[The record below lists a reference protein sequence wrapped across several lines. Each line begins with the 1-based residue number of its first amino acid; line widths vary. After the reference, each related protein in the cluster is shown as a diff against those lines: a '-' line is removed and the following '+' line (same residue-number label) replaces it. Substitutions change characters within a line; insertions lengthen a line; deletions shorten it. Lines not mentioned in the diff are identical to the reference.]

1 MIDAL
6 GVKSNIRSIKKQGEK
21 MDVREGSWDA
31 GRVLQALGRIG
42 YDPVSAILDL
52 VDNSVSASATS
63 VVIKVNIESEER
75 ADGQR
80 GRPRAILNSLV
91 VVDNGCGMDEK
102 GLDNALTLGS
112 SAQLYHAKTLSKFG
126 MGLKSAASSLGKQ
139 LEVISRSENDLNEV
153 RKVVLDQDVIV
164 EKGKYVYNL
173 TEPTDEDL
181 NELDACTHGKSGTLI
196 RITKLFR
203 ESLPPTSE
211 IIHGLETKTGVIYY
225 YYLKGMVEGS
235 KRLSLKIDDY
245 DVVPVDPLFI
255 DEIDTDNGDLDEH
268 YWDGLDPKWITRSQ
282 AIQLDS
288 TGSTWAQVEI
298 TQLPHPPSVER
309 KGLMS
314 QKGCRD
320 RYLIEAGNY
329 GFYIY
334 RNQRLISWAESLGFV
349 PQDQDLYAF
358 RGRLLINSAADD
370 ILNIN
375 VTKSRV
381 YLSERAQ
388 DQLTPL
394 IQEAIKKSRVAWK
407 TAHRVTVESLTQ
419 GPHDTAN
426 QELNRISHLQT
437 DEDRLDESVAPVE
450 EKKELEKRRNKA
462 VSANPIKPEDEQHLK
477 ETGQRI
483 LYVDTLDKNQLWER
497 AHDPT
502 EGLIVRVNRSHR
514 FCRDILDAVHDNS
527 NLLKAMDV
535 FFYSI
540 VKGEFDLVYKS
551 EKNDD
556 EIEEIMTEYRERVGE
571 NLSDVI
577 RRLNSTDFL
586 ADV

>member
-1 MIDAL
+1 M
-6 GVKSNIRSIKKQGEK
+6 SIK
-21 MDVREGSWDA
+21 EGTWDA

-42 YDPVSAILDL
+42 YDPVSAILDI

-63 VVIKVNIESEER
+63 IVIKVNTESEKRTE
-75 ADGQR
+75 GQR
-80 GRPRAILNSLV
+80 GRPRAILKSLV
-91 VVDNGCGMDEK
+91 IVDNGCGMDEK

-112 SAQLYHAKTLSKFG
+112 SAQLYHAKTFSKFG
-126 MGLKSAASSLGKQ
+126 MGLKSAAASLGKQ
-139 LEVISRSENDLNEV
+139 LEVVSRSENDLDNV
-153 RKVVLDQDVIV
+153 CKVVLDQDLIV

-173 TEPTDEDL
+173 TDPTDEDL
-181 NELDACTHGKSGTLI
+181 KELDACTDGKSGTVI
-196 RITKLFR
+196 RITKLFH
-203 ESLPPTSE
+203 EALPSTSE
-211 IIHGLETKTGVIYY
+211 IIRGLQDRAGVIYY
-225 YYLKGMVEGS
+225 YYLRGMVDGV
-235 KRLSLKIDDY
+235 KRLSLKIDDS
-245 DVVPVDPLFI
+245 DVLPVDPLFI

-268 YWDGLDPKWITRSQ
+268 HWDGLNPKWITRSQ
-282 AIQLDS
+282 AIQLDT

-314 QKGCRD
+314 RKSCRD
-320 RYLIEAGNY
+320 RYLIAAGNY

-334 RNQRLISWAESLGFV
+334 RNWRLISWADRLDFV

-358 RGRLLINSAADD
+358 RGRLLINSDADD

-381 YLSERAQ
+381 NLSEIAQ
-388 DQLTPL
+388 DQLKPEA
-394 IQEAIKKSRVAWK
+394 QEAVKKSRTAWK

-419 GPHDTAN
+419 GPHDAAN
-426 QELNRISHLQT
+426 QELNRISLLQA

-462 VSANPIKPEDEQHLK
+462 VNTKPITLEDEQHLK

-502 EGLIVRVNRSHR
+502 EGLVVRVNSSHR
-514 FCRDILDAVHDNS
+514 FCRDILDIVHDNI
-527 NLLKAMDV
+527 NLLKVMDV
-535 FFYSI
+535 LFYSI
-540 VKGEFDLVYKS
+540 ARGEYDLVYKS
-551 EKNDD
+551 EQNDD

>member
-1 MIDAL
+1 M
-6 GVKSNIRSIKKQGEK
+6 SIK
-21 MDVREGSWDA
+21 EGAWDA

-63 VVIKVNIESEER
+63 IVIKVNAESEKRTE
-75 ADGQR
+75 GQR
-80 GRPRAILNSLV
+80 GRPRAILKSLV
-91 VVDNGCGMDEK
+91 IVDNGCGMDEK

-112 SAQLYHAKTLSKFG
+112 SAQLYHAETLSKFG
-126 MGLKSAASSLGKQ
+126 MGLKSAAASLGKQ
-139 LEVISRSENDLNEV
+139 LEVVSRSKDGLNDV
-153 RKVVLDQDVIV
+153 RKVVLDQDIIV

-173 TEPTDEDL
+173 ADPTEEDL
-181 NELDACTHGKSGTLI
+181 NELDACTQGKSGTLI
-196 RITKLFR
+196 RITKLFH

-211 IIHGLETKTGVIYY
+211 IIHGLKTKAGVIYY

-235 KRLSLKIDDY
+235 KRLSLEIDDY
-245 DVVPVDPLFI
+245 NVLPMDPLFLN
-255 DEIDTDNGDLDEH
+255 EIDTDNGDLDEH
-268 YWDGLDPKWITRSQ
+268 HWDGLHPKWITRSQ

-314 QKGCRD
+314 RKGCRD

-334 RNQRLISWAESLGFV
+334 RNQRLISWADRLDFV
-349 PQDQDLYAF
+349 PQDQDLYDF
-358 RGRLLINSAADD
+358 RGRLLIKSDADD

-381 YLSERAQ
+381 YLSETAQ

-394 IQEAIKKSRVAWK
+394 IQEAVKKSRVAWK
-407 TAHRVTVESLTQ
+407 TAHRVTVGSGTQ

-426 QELNRISHLQT
+426 QELNRISLLQA

-450 EKKELEKRRNKA
+450 ERKKLEKRRNKA
-462 VSANPIKPEDEQHLK
+462 VSTNPIKPEDEQHLK
-477 ETGQRI
+477 ETGQPV
-483 LYVDTLDKNQLWER
+483 LYVDTLDNNQLWAR
-497 AHDPT
+497 AYDPAK
-502 EGLIVRVNRSHR
+502 GLIVRVNKSHR

-527 NLLKAMDV
+527 NLLKVMDV

-571 NLSDVI
+571 TLSDVI
-577 RRLNSTDFL
+577 RRLNLTDFL

>member
-1 MIDAL
+1 M
-6 GVKSNIRSIKKQGEK
+6 SIK
-21 MDVREGSWDA
+21 EGTWDA

-42 YDPVSAILDL
+42 YDPVSAILDI

-63 VVIKVNIESEER
+63 IVVKVKTESEER
-75 ADGQR
+75 TEGQR
-80 GRPRAILNSLV
+80 GRTRAVLKSLV
-91 VVDNGCGMDEK
+91 IVDNGCGMDEE
-102 GLDNALTLGS
+102 GLDDALTLGS
-112 SAQLYHAKTLSKFG
+112 SAQLYHANTLSKFG
-126 MGLKSAASSLGKQ
+126 MGLKSAASSLGKR
-139 LEVISRSENDLNEV
+139 LEVISRSKDDLHRV
-153 RKVVLDQDVIV
+153 RKVVLDQDLIV
-164 EKGKYVYNL
+164 EKRNYVYNL

-181 NELDACTHGKSGTLI
+181 NELDACTQGKSGTLI
-196 RITKLFR
+196 RITELFHQ
-203 ESLPPTSE
+203 SLPSTSE
-211 IIHGLETKTGVIYY
+211 IIHGLQDKAGVIYY
-225 YYLKGMVEGS
+225 YYLKGMIDGV
-235 KRLSLKIDDY
+235 KRLSLKIDDS
-245 DVVPVDPLFI
+245 DVLPVDPLFI
-255 DEIDTDNGDLDEH
+255 DEIDADNSDLNEH
-268 YWDGLDPKWITRSQ
+268 NWDGLNPKWITRSQ

-314 QKGCRD
+314 RKGCRD
-320 RYLIEAGNY
+320 HYLIEAGNY

-334 RNQRLISWAESLGFV
+334 RNQRLISWADRLDFV

-358 RGRLLINSAADD
+358 RGRLLINSDADD

-381 YLSERAQ
+381 HLSEIAQ
-388 DQLTPL
+388 DQLKPEV
-394 IQEAIKKSRVAWK
+394 QDAVKKSRIAWK
-407 TAHRVTVESLTQ
+407 TAHRVTIESLTP

-426 QELNRISHLQT
+426 QELNRISLLQA
-437 DEDRLDESVAPVE
+437 DEDRLDESVASVD
-450 EKKELEKRRNKA
+450 EKKELKKRRNKA
-462 VSANPIKPEDEQHLK
+462 VSTKLITSEDEQHVK
-477 ETGQRI
+477 ETGQPV

-514 FCRDILDAVHDNS
+514 FCRDILDAVHENS
-527 NLLKAMDV
+527 NLLKIMDV
-535 FFYSI
+535 LFYSI

-551 EKNDD
+551 EQNDD

>member
-1 MIDAL
+1 M
-6 GVKSNIRSIKKQGEK
+6 SIK
-21 MDVREGSWDA
+21 EGAWDA

-42 YDPVSAILDL
+42 YDPVSAILDI

-63 VVIKVNIESEER
+63 IVIKVNTGSEEQ
-75 ADGQR
+75 AEGQR
-80 GRPRAILNSLV
+80 GRPRAILKSLV
-91 VVDNGCGMDEK
+91 IVDNGCGMDEK

-112 SAQLYHAKTLSKFG
+112 SAQLYQAETLSKFG
-126 MGLKSAASSLGKQ
+126 MRLKSAAASLGKQ
-139 LEVISRSENDLNEV
+139 LEVISRSENDLNDV

-173 TEPTDEDL
+173 TDPTDEDL
-181 NELDACTHGKSGTLI
+181 KELDACTQGKSGTLI

-203 ESLPPTSE
+203 ESLPPTSK
-211 IIHGLETKTGVIYY
+211 IIHGLKAKAGVIYY
-225 YYLKGMVEGS
+225 YYLKGMVEGFE
-235 KRLSLKIDDY
+235 RLSLKIDDY
-245 DVVPVDPLFI
+245 HVAPVDPLFTN
-255 DEIDTDNGDLDEH
+255 EIDTDNGDLDEH
-268 YWDGLDPKWITRSQ
+268 YWDGLHPKWITRSQ

-288 TGSTWAQVEI
+288 TGSTWARVEI

-314 QKGCRD
+314 RKGCRD

-334 RNQRLISWAESLGFV
+334 RNWRLISWADKLDFV

-358 RGRLLINSAADD
+358 RGRLLINSDADD

-381 YLSERAQ
+381 HLSEIAQ
-388 DQLTPL
+388 DQLKPEV
-394 IQEAIKKSRVAWK
+394 QDAVKKSRIAWK

-419 GPHDTAN
+419 GPHDTIN
-426 QELNRISHLQT
+426 QELNRISLLRA
-437 DEDRLDESVAPVE
+437 DEDRLDESVASVD

-462 VSANPIKPEDEQHLK
+462 VSTKLITSEDEQHVK
-477 ETGQRI
+477 ETGQRV
-483 LYVDTLDKNQLWER
+483 LYVDTLDNNQLWER

-502 EGLIVRVNRSHR
+502 EGLVVRVNSSHR
-514 FCRDILDAVHDNS
+514 FCRDILDIVRDNS
-527 NLLKAMDV
+527 NLLKIMDV
-535 FFYSI
+535 LFYAI
-540 VKGEFDLVYKS
+540 ARGEYDLVYKS
-551 EKNDD
+551 EQNDD
-556 EIEEIMTEYRERVGE
+556 EIEEIMTEYRERVGD

-577 RRLNSTDFL
+577 RKLNLTDFL
-586 ADV
+586 VDV